1 LEQNMTLSKG
11 YQTYPVNPN
20 AEEIEGQPCYPDL
33 KALLE
38 AVDGV
43 VFVLPPAQTEQV
55 VREAA
60 RLGVPRVWMQQ
71 GSESE
76 EAIRFAEEQGMSVV
90 SGECILM
97 FAEPAEFYH
106 RMHRWIWGLL
116 GKLPE

>member
-1 LEQNMTLSKG
+1 
-11 YQTYPVNPN
+11 
-20 AEEIEGQPCYPDL
+20 
-33 KALLE
+33 
-38 AVDGV
+38 
-43 VFVLPPAQTEQV
+43 V

-60 RLGVPRVWMQQ
+60 EVGIPRVWMQQ

-76 EAIRFAEEQGMSVV
+76 EAIRLCEENGISVV

-106 RMHRWIWGLL
+106 RMHRWVWGVM